1 MDAKTAR
8 TLNTRALVATDG
20 GPTAFA
26 NKYGAGEKSNWT
38 QEQVSQWISETKP
51 KGIGHR
57 LAREIERR
65 VGLGPG
71 ALDQPPQGTPAVDA
85 RPPLTRPD
93 PEILVKAYKEVA
105 RRLSVKDGYFNLAA
119 HADLFADM
127 YRAIAENGGKV
138 PRRVGAA
145 KETGGSRGQQ
155 GMGGAASP
163 H

>member
-8 TLNTRALVATDG
+8 TLNIRALVAKIG

-26 NKYGAGEKSNWT
+26 NAYGAGEISNWT

-51 KGIGHR
+51 KSVGHR

-65 VGLGPG
+65 VGIDAG
-71 ALDQPPQGTPAVDA
+71 ALDQPPSGTPAFNKP
-85 RPPLTRPD
+85 PPLTRPD

-145 KETGGSRGQQ
+145 KESRGSRGQK
-155 GMGGAASP
+155 GMGGVIRSN
-163 H
+163 